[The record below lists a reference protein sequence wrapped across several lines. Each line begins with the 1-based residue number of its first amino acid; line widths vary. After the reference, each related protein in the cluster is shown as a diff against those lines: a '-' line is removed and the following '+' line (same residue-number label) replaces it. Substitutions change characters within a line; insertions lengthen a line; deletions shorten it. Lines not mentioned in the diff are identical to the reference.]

1 MEFYS
6 LAFWGMIAIALVLYY
21 TVMKSRQWICLLV
34 FSILYYAICGLAGA
48 PYIIITTGATYLCGL
63 GISQTIKTTKEKRKA
78 PGLSREE
85 KKLIKE
91 KGLTQKRIWLIAD
104 LAIVLLILICV
115 KYLTAFDM
123 FKISG
128 LVLPLGISFYTFMA
142 IAYIVDIYNEKY
154 EPEKNFFRLLLFLSF
169 FPQVIQG
176 PISRYDKLRP
186 QYDTIHT
193 FDGDR
198 FVRALWH
205 FLFGAMKKYAIAD
218 MLSGSI
224 SGIFDYGSEGL
235 PGSLII
241 LGILMYSAQ
250 QYADF
255 SGGIDMALAVSE
267 MFGIELMPNFK
278 RPYFATSLGD
288 FWRRWHISLG
298 AFMRD
303 YVFYPF
309 ALLKFMQK
317 FGKWCSKHL
326 GKHFGRVLPA
336 GIANILVFLLVGV
349 WHGAQMHYI
358 IWGLYNGLVIAI
370 SDICAPAFENINK
383 KLKID
388 SSSKGMHIFRIIR
401 TFIIVNIGWY
411 FDRIYDFGDCL
422 HCLKNTVTY
431 MASSEFVRMFS
442 QKVINTVESTR
453 YLYSGY
459 IVAIIGLIIV
469 FGVSVYEE
477 SGHDIEAFIMSRNY
491 IFKSIVAFGMIFLIL
506 ASFMLTTSA
515 GGFMYANF

>member
-6 LAFWGMIAIALVLYY
+6 LAFWGIIAIALVLYY

-34 FSILYYAICGLAGA
+34 FSVLYYGICGLSGV
-48 PYIIITTGATYLCGL
+48 PYIIVTTLTTWFCGL
-63 GISQTIKTTKEKRKA
+63 MISRTVKKTKEKRKA
-78 PGLSREE
+78 PGLSRDE
-85 KKLIKE
+85 KKTIKN
-91 KGLTQKRIWLIAD
+91 KGVFQKRIWLILD
-104 LAIVLLILICV
+104 LAIVLMILACV
-115 KYLTAFDM
+115 KYLTVFEI
-123 FKISG
+123 FKVSG
-128 LVLPLGISFYTFMA
+128 LILPLGISFYTFMA
-142 IAYIVDIYNEKY
+142 IAYIVDVYNEKY
-154 EPEKNFFRLLLFLSF
+154 EPENNFFRLLLFLSF

-176 PISRYDKLRP
+176 PISRYDKLRS
-186 QYDTIHT
+186 QYDMVHSWNGST
-193 FDGDR
+193 FK
-198 FVRALWH
+198 RAVWR
-205 FLFGAMKKYAIAD
+205 FLFGALKKYAIAD

-235 PGSLII
+235 PGSLIV

-317 FGKWCSKHL
+317 FGKWCSKHF

-349 WHGAQMHYI
+349 WHGAEMHYV
-358 IWGLYNGLVIAI
+358 IWGLYNGLVIAL
-370 SDICAPAFENINK
+370 SDICAPAFENINS
-383 KLKID
+383 KLKINA
-388 SSSKGMHIFRIIR
+388 SSKGMHIFRIVR

-411 FDRIYDFGDCL
+411 FDRIYDFGDCI
-422 HCLKNTVTY
+422 HCLHNTVTNW
-431 MASSEFVRMFS
+431 ASFEFTRMFT
-442 QKVINTVESTR
+442 QKVVDTVDSTA
-453 YLYSGY
+453 YLYGGY
-459 IVAIIGLIIV
+459 VIAVIGVIIV
-469 FGVSVYEE
+469 FVVSVLEE
-477 SGHDIEAFIMSRNY
+477 KGHDVKAMIMSRNLMFRSL
-491 IFKSIVAFGMIFLIL
+491 IALVVILLIL
-506 ASFMLTTSA
+506 ASFMLTTGT

>member
-6 LAFWGMIAIALVLYY
+6 LAFWGMIVIALVLYY

-34 FSILYYAICGLAGA
+34 FSLLYYAICGLSGV
-48 PYIIITTGATYLCGL
+48 PYIIITAFVTWLCGL
-63 GISQTIKTTKEKRKA
+63 MISKTVKDTKARRKA
-78 PGLSREE
+78 PGLSKDD
-85 KKLIKE
+85 KKSIK
-91 KGLTQKRIWLIAD
+91 KQGTFKKRIWLILD
-104 LAIVLLILICV
+104 LVIVLMILICV
-115 KYLTAFDM
+115 KYLTAFEM

-128 LVLPLGISFYTFMA
+128 FVLPLGISFYTFMA
-142 IAYIVDIYNEKY
+142 ISYIADIYNEKY
-154 EPEKNFFRLLLFLSF
+154 EPEKNYFRLLLFLSF

-186 QYDTIHT
+186 QYDEVHSFKSDLFT
-193 FDGDR
+193 
-198 FVRALWH
+198 RALWH

-224 SGIFDYGSEGL
+224 AGIFDYGSEGL
-235 PGSLII
+235 PGSLIV
-241 LGILMYSAQ
+241 LGILMYSVQ

-255 SGGIDMALAVSE
+255 SGGIDMALAVAE

-317 FGKWCSKHL
+317 FGKWCSNHL

-349 WHGAQMHYI
+349 WHGTQMHYI
-358 IWGLYNGLVIAI
+358 IWGLYNGVVIAV
-370 SDICAPAFENINK
+370 SDICAPIFENINK

-411 FDRIYDFGDCL
+411 FDRIYDFGDCI
-422 HCLKNTVTY
+422 HCFKNTVTY
-431 MASSEFVRMFS
+431 WASGEFASMFT

-453 YLYSGY
+453 YLYGGY
-459 IVAIIGLIIV
+459 IVAAWGVVIVIIV
-469 FGVSVYEE
+469 SVLEE
-477 SGHDIEAFIMSRNY
+477 NGNDIGTIVMRRNY
-491 IFKSIVAFGMIFLIL
+491 VTKCVMAFTMMLLIL
-506 ASFMLTTSA
+506 ASFMLTSGA

>member
-6 LAFWGMIAIALVLYY
+6 LAFWCMIALALVLYY
-21 TVMKSRQWICLLV
+21 TVLKSRQWICLLV
-34 FSILYYAICGLAGA
+34 FSMLFYAICGLSGV
-48 PYIIITTGATYLCGL
+48 PYILTTSIVTWASAL
-63 GISQTIKTTKEKRKA
+63 GISRVINTTKVRRKA
-78 PGLSREE
+78 SGLTKEE
-85 KKLIKE
+85 KKAIKN
-91 KGLTQKRIWLIAD
+91 KGIIQKRIWLILD
-104 LAIVLLILICV
+104 LAIVLMILICV
-115 KYLTAFDM
+115 KYLTEIQV
-123 FKISG
+123 FKVSG
-128 LVLPLGISFYTFMA
+128 FILPLGISFYTFMA
-142 IAYIVDIYNEKY
+142 ISYIADIYNEKY

-186 QYDTIHT
+186 QYDTVHT
-193 FDGDR
+193 FENDR
-198 FVRALWH
+198 FLRALWR

-224 SGIFDYGSEGL
+224 AGIFDYGSEGL
-235 PGSLII
+235 PGSLIV
-241 LGILMYSAQ
+241 LGFIMYSAQ

-317 FGKWCSKHL
+317 FGKWCSKHF

-349 WHGAQMHYI
+349 WHGTQMHYI
-358 IWGLYNGLVIAI
+358 IWGLYNGLVIAL
-370 SDICAPAFENINK
+370 SDILAPAFDKITHKLNIE
-383 KLKID
+383 
-388 SSSKGMHIFRIIR
+388 SSSKGMHVFRIIR

-422 HCLKNTVTY
+422 HCFRNTV
-431 MASSEFVRMFS
+431 MNWSFNEFFRMFT
-442 QKVINTVESTR
+442 QKVVNTVESTR
-453 YLYSGY
+453 YLYGGY
-459 IVAIIGLIIV
+459 IVALFGIVIV
-469 FGVSVYEE
+469 FVVSLLEE
-477 SGHDIEAFIMSRNY
+477 NNIDIRTAIMRKNLAIKSVCAFI
-491 IFKSIVAFGMIFLIL
+491 MIFLIL
-506 ASFMLTTSA
+506 ASFMLTTGT